1 MLHDNLKVEL
11 HTLIDNTD
19 DEGLL
24 RAAKAVII
32 AKQTDTNKVV
42 DDLAHLTPE
51 ERQELELLA
60 AEDAMMDT
68 MSFDDLKKSMREWR
82 SKL

>member
-1 MLHDNLKVEL
+1 MLHDSLKVEL

-24 RAAKAVII
+24 QAAKAVIL
-32 AKQTDTNKVV
+32 AKQTESNTVIDN
-42 DDLAHLTPE
+42 LAHLTPE
-51 ERQELELLA
+51 ERQELEVLA
-60 AEDAMMDT
+60 AEDAMVDT

-82 SKL
+82 STL